1 VCPWRPTM
9 PEATSVKSEA
19 QRLVEQLPDDAT
31 WEDLLYEIY
40 VRQAVEAG
48 LRDCREGRTVPV
60 SEVRR
65 RLGLP
70 A

>member
-1 VCPWRPTM
+1 MSPVSTVKH
-9 PEATSVKSEA
+9 EA
-19 QRLVEQLPDDAT
+19 RCIVEQLPDDAN
-31 WEDLLYEIY
+31 WEDLFYEIY
-40 VRQAVEAG
+40 VRQTIEAG
-48 LRDCREGRTVPV
+48 LRDCREGRTLPV